1 MSSKLVSLKLPEVE
15 DKPLNNAPLTLVVAQ
30 VRHER
35 LLDAASPA
43 KALAI
48 RDSLGPEAGDL
59 SEHRQQVM
67 TLVAGPGAGAAE
79 SSEGPS
85 GWQLVTPD
93 ATCTTVIQ
101 QEYFSIET
109 SAYTKWSD
117 FRTQLEALAGAI
129 VAELNPKI
137 EQRIGLRYIDSI
149 AHPSVRTA
157 ADWAGL
163 IDPALLGA
171 VGNGPLA
178 KSVRAAQQIL
188 ELEGSGGIRVN
199 LRHGSQVAASGGK
212 PVYLLDLDC
221 YLQAGRRFNAEVL
234 LNTYDELHTL
244 ALKLFHS
251 CLTPDLLKELG
262 Q

>member
-35 LLDAASPA
+35 LL
-43 KALAI
+43 
-48 RDSLGPEAGDL
+48 EAGDL